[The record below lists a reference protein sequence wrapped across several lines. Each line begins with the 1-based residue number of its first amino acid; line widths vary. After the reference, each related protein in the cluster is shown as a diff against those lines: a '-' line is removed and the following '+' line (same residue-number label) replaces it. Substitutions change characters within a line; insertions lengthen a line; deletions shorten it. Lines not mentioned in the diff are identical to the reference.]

1 MHFQHSQAA
10 APIAALV
17 DVALLA
23 GSAADHAAG
32 TERIAAYALVSGTL
46 GFAVYGNFD
55 IISDQI
61 SRISQL
67 HPTPHA
73 PCTMLYVVPV
83 LVGC

>member
-1 MHFQHSQAA
+1 MPSVERYARLTWLAVPAILNNAA

-46 GFAVYGNFD
+46 GFSVNIFNFL
-55 IISDQI
+55 IV
-61 SRISQL
+61 RPGPL
-67 HPTPHA
+67 
-73 PCTMLYVVPV
+73 
-83 LVGC
+83 